1 MTTDSWVGVVFYILA
16 ALLVVGALGVVLLPR
31 IVHAGLALVFFFF
44 AISGVYILL
53 QAEFIAATQVIIY
66 VGAITVLFLFAIML
80 THRSYAPDSNPEN
93 SQWIA
98 GGLVAALTFGILA
111 YVLSQAVFPVSA
123 ASTPGGVAD
132 VTRMLGQLLMGPFIL
147 PFEIAG
153 LLLLA
158 AMVGAIV
165 IAKEN

>member
-1 MTTDSWVGVVFYILA
+1 MTTDAWVGIVFYILA
-16 ALLVVGALGVVLLPR
+16 ALMVVGALGVVLLPR

-44 AISGVYILL
+44 VISGVYILL

-93 SQWIA
+93 SQWLA
-98 GGLVAALTFGILA
+98 GAFVAVLTFATLA
-111 YVLSQAVFPVSA
+111 FVLSQAVFPA
-123 ASTPGGVAD
+123 TTTATPGGVTD
-132 VTRMLGQLLMGPFIL
+132 ITRALGQLLMSTFIL

-165 IAKEN
+165 IAKES